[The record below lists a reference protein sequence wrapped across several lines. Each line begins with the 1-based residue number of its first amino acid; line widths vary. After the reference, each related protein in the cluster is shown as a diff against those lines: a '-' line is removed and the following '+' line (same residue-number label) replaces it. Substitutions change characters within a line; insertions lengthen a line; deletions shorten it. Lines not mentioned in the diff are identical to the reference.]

1 MPITALF
8 SLAYLSSVSAIVT
21 LAAGYMKQH
30 SQTSE
35 TFMLKHSEKPC
46 TEILKHKSFIILLT
60 VHESLKLKKK
70 NCMQRKFCLHPSIAL

>member
-8 SLAYLSSVSAIVT
+8 SLANLSSVSAIVT

-30 SQTSE
+30 SKTSK

-70 NCMQRKFCLHPSIAL
+70 NYMHAKKILFTS